1 MSAYAGYKSSVLERR
16 QKVDIVTAVIEEN
29 YDHTYTFGA
38 EQGLN
43 IGVFLFDAFDPT
55 TYRQIDPTYGRIR
68 FSKFKWALG
77 PDGFTLYPR

>member
-1 MSAYAGYKSSVLERR
+1 MLAYAGYKSSVLERR
-16 QKVDIVTAVIEEN
+16 QKVDIVTAVIEDN

-43 IGVFLFDAFDPT
+43 IAVFLFDPFDPT

-68 FSKFKWALG
+68 FSIVKWALG